1 MSNIIDII
9 YVEYFMKRRYLILV
23 IFLLIIFIIAGYYAY
38 QAING
43 LIAKDTTLNI
53 PNMSTE
59 NENNGK
65 IIQIYIFTVTWC
77 PHCVK
82 AKPEWDKFV
91 KDVDGTVV
99 NGYTINCI
107 SQDCTD
113 STNADVINLVDKFSI
128 EHYPTVKMMKD
139 GNRISFE
146 GKISE
151 ASLNKFLNAMA

>member
-23 IFLLIIFIIAGYYAY
+23 VFLFIIFIIAGYYAY
-38 QAING
+38 QAFSG
-43 LIAKDTTLNI
+43 TIAKDLTLDI
-53 PNMSTE
+53 PNMP
-59 NENNGK
+59 NKNKNNGK
-65 IIQIYIFTVTWC
+65 VIQIYLFTVTWC

-91 KDVDGTVV
+91 NDVDGTVV
-99 NGYTINCI
+99 NGYTIKCI
-107 SQDCTD
+107 NQDCTN
-113 STNADVINLVDKFSI
+113 STDATVIELVDAFSI

-151 ASLNKFLNAMA
+151 TSLNKFLNAMS